1 MRHDGLRCGRPV
13 AQRTMRPDGVV
24 MLSPALDQY
33 LRLPEGVE
41 DFHIQ
46 KLVPQFAIEAFVI
59 TVFPWTA
66 GFDEQRFHA
75 DPPQSNYPPRRV
87 PNPVSRVSVRYTKI
101 EGWYFKGNS
110 TAAGAT
116 SPNMPATRCHHHLN
130 LRRELTIIATA
141 NANQPKGSKTS
152 SQIGKQADPQ
162 WGFASRTS

>member
-1 MRHDGLRCGRPV
+1 
-13 AQRTMRPDGVV
+13 

-75 DPPQSNYPPRRV
+75 DPPQPFAHGDSRKLG
-87 PNPVSRVSVRYTKI
+87 PVVR
-101 EGWYFKGNS
+101 
-110 TAAGAT
+110 
-116 SPNMPATRCHHHLN
+116 PNMI
-130 LRRELTIIATA
+130 RRSVDDE
-141 NANQPKGSKTS
+141 
-152 SQIGKQADPQ
+152 QIGNA
-162 WGFASRTS
+162 FENAL